1 MIDKTPFFTPP
12 GGNFQDLIG
21 SPIASASTIAPDRL
35 VHHVTGIASISTI
48 TVPYE
53 GFSGPIYLIADGYW
67 GWDTSGNIA
76 TAGAPILGQ
85 AIPFVYVPE
94 KSKWYTLL
102 ALTPFTVY
110 DNLVA
115 VAPISIAAIDF
126 INNPGSYVGFE
137 LAFDPA
143 GPWSATQLFNTPGV
157 IPVYVRGQ
165 KGAVYLIKSTTITI
179 S

>member
-1 MIDKTPFFTPP
+1 MIDKSQFFSPP
-12 GGNFQDLIG
+12 GGINQDLIG

-35 VHHVTGIASISTI
+35 IHHVTGIASISTI

-76 TAGAPILGQ
+76 TAGAPVLGQ
-85 AIPFVYVPE
+85 AVIFVYVPE

-102 ALTPFTVY
+102 TLTPFTLLN
-110 DNLVA
+110 NLSA
-115 VAPISIAAIDF
+115 LAPISVGAIDF
-126 INNPGSYVGFE
+126 INNPGSYGGFE
-137 LAFDPA
+137 IAFDPA
-143 GPWSATQLFNTPGV
+143 GPWSASQLFDTPGT

-165 KGAVYLIKSTTITI
+165 KGAVYLIKSTTIAI